1 MFQALIRRRV
11 CICHIWVVF
20 NFMNIRESNLSL
32 TSFLWP
38 KSVHRSCLPSHPS
51 PAFFLV
57 SSLCVHGLSARSYQV
72 NVQIASPMIEFRR
85 LELFSRSCFSC
96 ALPRG
101 LNSWG
106 VWTFAGCTGPVMPHR
121 SSFTPKGRHSLCRT
135 PKSLGEDCKRL
146 ATSVLGSAEQV
157 RLAF

>member
-32 TSFLWP
+32 ISFLWP
-38 KSVHRSCLPSHPS
+38 KSVHRSCSPSHPS

-57 SSLCVHGLSARSYQV
+57 SSLCVHGLSARSFQV
-72 NVQIASPMIEFRR
+72 PVQIASPMIEFWRR
-85 LELFSRSCFSC
+85 ELFSRSSC

-101 LNSWG
+101 LNSRG
-106 VWTFAGCTGPVMPHR
+106 VWTFAGCAGRIMPHR
-121 SSFTPKGRHSLCRT
+121 SSLTPKRRVSLCQT

-146 ATSVLGSAEQV
+146 ATSVLVSAEQV
-157 RLAF
+157 RVAF

>member
-38 KSVHRSCLPSHPS
+38 KSVHRSCSPSNPS
-51 PAFFLV
+51 PDFFLV
-57 SSLCVHGLSARSYQV
+57 SSLCVRGLSTRSFQV
-72 NVQIASPMIEFRR
+72 PVQIASPMIDFWRR
-85 LELFSRSCFSC
+85 ELFSRSCFSC

-101 LNSWG
+101 LNSRG
-106 VWTFAGCTGPVMPHR
+106 VWTFAGCAGPTMPHR
-121 SSFTPKGRHSLCRT
+121 SSLTPKRRISLCRT
-135 PKSLGEDCKRL
+135 PESLGEDCKRV

-157 RLAF
+157 RVAF